1 MLSSETQSKTLIYI
15 FENDGSWNDYHDAE
29 AFLKFISPY
38 SGEMLDSSAFKV
50 LERELPFY
58 NDVRLLQVSKRGESD
73 WGYTFFIENG
83 YEYTQLKGLREV
95 IMETNETGVLN
106 LSEENVHDYLK
117 FYLIFSNDQNG
128 ENSRVI
134 EGQNSEFLSGLSPY
148 DQSRFLRKSSGVNI
162 TKNEKLSL
170 YTVQT
175 RIWSENNIYDA
186 VYDVAF
192 NGVVTPKQ
200 VNLVGAV

>member
-170 YTVQT
+170 FTVQT